1 MKYPIKHL
9 KTFIKIFIQK
19 DEKDNIIE
27 KEIFSKEEI
36 YLPEG
41 NYITTIY
48 FKNLIYSSLIIEIK
62 QKEENEE
69 NNEKSKEN
77 EKSNEESNE
86 KLNDKIKLVLILFQ
100 LEDNG

>member
-9 KTFIKIFIQK
+9 KTFIKFFIQK

-48 FKNLIYSSLIIEIK
+48 FKNLICPV
-62 QKEENEE
+62 
-69 NNEKSKEN
+69 KEN
-77 EKSNEESNE
+77 SADIDIVFSNQN
-86 KLNDKIKLVLILFQ
+86 
-100 LEDNG
+100 